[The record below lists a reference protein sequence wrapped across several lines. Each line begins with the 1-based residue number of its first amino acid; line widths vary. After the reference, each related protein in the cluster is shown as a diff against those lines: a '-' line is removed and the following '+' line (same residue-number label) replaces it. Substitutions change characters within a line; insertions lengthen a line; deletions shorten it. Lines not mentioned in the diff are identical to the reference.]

1 MYMELAQSSS
11 AYDIN
16 NLLVS
21 TFKDN
26 NITIYGTW
34 EEPLFKAKDIGDL
47 LGIKNIRD
55 TVGNFDDTQ
64 KIKIQNNTV
73 GNTDGI
79 PGEHNTAGNPNTW
92 FLTEEGLYELL
103 YISRKPMAK
112 EFRAHVSKLLKERAR

>member
-1 MYMELAQSSS
+1 MELAQSSS
-11 AYDIN
+11 TAIAYDIN

-47 LGIKNIRD
+47 LGLEQIR
-55 TVGNFDDTQ
+55 
-64 KIKIQNNTV
+64 KSIQNLDV
-73 GNTDGI
+73 SMKVMEPGNTITGLK
-79 PGEHNTAGNPNTW
+79 EQW

-103 YISRKPMAK
+103 YISRKPM
-112 EFRAHVSKLLKERAR
+112 SKGFCH